1 MSLVRILDDRERE
14 LVFSQPPQRI
24 VSLVPSDT
32 LTLFDLGAGSRV
44 VGRTRYC
51 VAPEGQVEQ
60 VAIVGG
66 TKDVDPDAVAALR
79 PDLVLVNQ
87 EENTPLVVKALAERR
102 LTTFISFPRTVI
114 AGLAHASR
122 LALILG
128 LVKDAHAKATIARGY
143 AALRAAE
150 TRLAEDAAAGRAPL
164 PLFVPIWLE
173 PLMTISGETYV
184 SDILRLAGARNV
196 FSERRRRYPLA
207 ADQGRAEAVPES
219 ELKGQ
224 DTRYPR
230 ITLAEVEAAAPEAI
244 LLPDE
249 PHPFTEEDALL
260 FRGQRTPAAVT
271 GRVRRCGGR
280 DLTWH
285 GTQSIEA
292 LARVRALVESLRVQ
306 AGRISS

>member
-1 MSLVRILDDRERE
+1 MTQVRILDDRERE
-14 LVFSQPPQRI
+14 LVFSRPPERI

-32 LTLFDLGAGSRV
+32 LSLFDLGAGSRV

-60 VAIVGG
+60 IPVVGG
-66 TKDVDPDAVAALR
+66 TKDVDADAVAALQ
-79 PDLVLVNQ
+79 PDLVLLNQ
-87 EENTPLVVKALAERR
+87 EENTPQVVKALAERR
-102 LTTFISFPRTVI
+102 IPAFISFPRTVI

-128 LVKDAHAKATIARGY
+128 LVQDPKAKATIARGY

-150 TRLAEDAAAGRAPL
+150 EQVAADAAAGRAPL
-164 PLFVPIWLE
+164 PVFVPIWLE

-184 SDILRLAGARNV
+184 SDILRLSGARNV
-196 FSERRRRYPLA
+196 FSERQRRYPLA
-207 ADQGRAEAVPES
+207 ADQGRAESVPDA
-219 ELKGQ
+219 ELKGR

-230 ITLAEVEAAAPEAI
+230 ITLAEIEAAAPEAI

-249 PHPFTEEDALL
+249 PHCFTEADALL
-260 FRGQRTPAAVT
+260 FRGQRTPAAVS
-271 GRVRRCGGR
+271 GRVRLCGGR

-285 GTQSIEA
+285 GTQSIGA
-292 LARVRALVESLRVQ
+292 LARVRSLIESLRVP
-306 AGRISS
+306 AGAS

>member
-51 VAPEGQVEQ
+51 VAPEGQVE
-60 VAIVGG
+60 AIPVVGG
-66 TKDVDPDAVAALR
+66 TKDVDADAVAALQ

-87 EENTPLVVKALAERR
+87 EENTPHIVKALAERR
-102 LTTFISFPRTVI
+102 LAMFVSFPRTVM
-114 AGLAHASR
+114 AGLSHASR

-128 LVKDAHAKATIARGY
+128 LVKDERAKATIARGY

-150 TRLAEDAAAGRAPL
+150 DRLAADAAAGREPL
-164 PLFVPIWLE
+164 PVFVPIWLE
-173 PLMTISGETYV
+173 PLMTVSGETYV
-184 SDILRLAGARNV
+184 SDILCLAGARNV
-196 FSERRRRYPLA
+196 FAGRQRRYPLA
-207 ADQGRAEAVPES
+207 ADQGRAEAVPDA
-219 ELKGQ
+219 ELKGR

-230 ITLAEVEAAAPEAI
+230 ITLAEVEAAAPEAV

-249 PHPFTEEDALL
+249 PHLFTEADALL
-260 FRGQRTPAAVT
+260 FRGQRTPAAVS
-271 GRVRRCGGR
+271 GRVRLCGGR

-285 GTQSIEA
+285 GTHSIEA
-292 LARVRALVESLRVQ
+292 LGRVRALVESLREK
-306 AGRISS
+306 AGANYV